1 MKIVCVLHGK
11 DMRSC
16 LSIVLTFMVT
26 WLAFAQS
33 VPPGDLIPLGTGVEI
48 ELLQDVSSETLQP
61 GQAVPFKLLN
71 PFAPHGV
78 SLLPAGATFNGT
90 VTGAN
95 SSGHWGKAGAFDLKL
110 EPLKTADG
118 TQVQLDFH
126 RPARMSTRKE
136 KTGETIGTALV
147 LTYYFPL
154 IPVALIGGS
163 RKGKPF
169 HIRSGERYLVYVTG
183 VEGAAAATEPSHP

>member
-1 MKIVCVLHGK
+1 
-11 DMRSC
+11 MRPC
-16 LSIVLTFMVT
+16 LSVALMFVVT
-26 WLAFAQS
+26 WVAFAQS
-33 VPPGDLIPLGTGVEI
+33 MPAGDLIPLGTGVEI

-61 GQAVPFKLLN
+61 GETVPFKLVN
-71 PFAPHGV
+71 PLAPHGV
-78 SLLPAGATFNGT
+78 SLLPAGATFKGT
-90 VTGAN
+90 VASAN

-110 EPLKTADG
+110 EPLRIEDG

-126 RPARMSTRKE
+126 RPTRTSTRAE
-136 KTGETIGTALV
+136 KTGETIGTAVV

-154 IPVALIGGS
+154 IPVALIGSS

-183 VEGAAAATEPSHP
+183 VQGAATEPSHP